1 MGITLIIIGI
11 GFLLN
16 PTPLNIKIAFASILI
31 GLFMIFMITEKT
43 IPKKISNLQI
53 EGELH
58 TVKKIIRQLHLEGN
72 AIFLPRSD
80 TLTEE
85 RILIPPKKSGIVKI
99 PNINNDDIFLKGT
112 DGRNLGVSL
121 PPSGLKLLKE
131 IEKDGDFENT
141 DIENIEEKLQT
152 FVGMNLLKSISFK
165 KQQSGWKLEI
175 DKPMFCNNGQS
186 LHMQYPCPI
195 CSAVITAITRALNEK
210 IRIYGT
216 TLDGEKITYHI
227 NFIRKKIKQGG

>member
-1 MGITLIIIGI
+1 
-11 GFLLN
+11 
-16 PTPLNIKIAFASILI
+16 
-31 GLFMIFMITEKT
+31 MIFMITERS
-43 IPKKISNLQI
+43 IPKNASDAQI
-53 EGELH
+53 EGH
-58 TVKKIIRQLHLEGN
+58 MDVVKKIIKELNLNGN
-72 AIFLPRSD
+72 AVFLPKSNN
-80 TLTEE
+80 LNEE

-99 PNINNDDIFLKGT
+99 PNINNDDIFLRGA
-112 DGRNLGVSL
+112 DGGNLGVSL

-152 FVGMNLLKSISFK
+152 FVGLNLLKSVSFK
-165 KQQSGWKLEI
+165 KHQSGWKLEI

-216 TLDGEKITYHI
+216 TFDGEKITYHI
-227 NFIRKKIKQGG
+227 NFIRKKIKRGG